1 MERKTHNWEKNIELN
16 ENKTKTRGFI
26 KNKSKKI
33 LQKKNPTKLQLI
45 KLKAL
50 WMMNGDYIE
59 FYI

>member
-1 MERKTHNWEKNIELN
+1 M
-16 ENKTKTRGFI
+16 KTKLKLEDLLKI
-26 KNKSKKI
+26 KARNYYK
-33 LQKKNPTKLQLI
+33 KKNPTKLQLI

>member
-1 MERKTHNWEKNIELN
+1 MERKTHNWEENIELH